1 MHWIDHLTI
10 EERKRLYIKYE
21 KICHQIYVLMFVS
34 FLLVISSLIMGIL
47 NHNFMILV
55 ISMIIHGSLGGLLIT
70 LSNTI
75 TAIRYLR
82 VKKETKYHQ
91 WGLYFGFYFIPKL
104 SHQLFKEIV
113 TIR

>member
-21 KICHQIYVLMFVS
+21 KICYQIYMLMFVS
-34 FLLVISSLIMGIL
+34 FLLVVSSLILGIL
-47 NHNFMILV
+47 NNNYLILV
-55 ISMIIHGSLGGLLIT
+55 IFMIIHGSLGGLLIT

-91 WGLYFGFYFIPKL
+91 WGLYFGFYVIPKL

>member
-21 KICHQIYVLMFVS
+21 EICHQIYVLMFVS
-34 FLLVISSLIMGIL
+34 FLLVISSFVMGIL
-47 NHNFMILV
+47 NHNFIILV
-55 ISMIIHGSLGGLLIT
+55 ILMTIHGSLGGLLIT

-91 WGLYFGFYFIPKL
+91 WGLYFGFYVIPKL